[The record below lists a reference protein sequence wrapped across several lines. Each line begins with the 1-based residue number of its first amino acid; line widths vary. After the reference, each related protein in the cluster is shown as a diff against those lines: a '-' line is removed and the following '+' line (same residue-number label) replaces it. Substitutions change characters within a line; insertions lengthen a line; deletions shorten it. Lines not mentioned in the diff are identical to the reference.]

1 MKKIHENSFTKS
13 VLYGILLYIHFFA
26 TDGNFFLPCTSVEA
40 VHGCRKEK
48 ERESAMK
55 ILVLRPDDCVILKKP
70 HPCGGH
76 RFRIVRVGARVRL
89 LCLECG
95 RDLEMDRVRLEK
107 AVRERIA
114 AQDAASETKA

>member
-1 MKKIHENSFTKS
+1 MN
-13 VLYGILLYIHFFA
+13 
-26 TDGNFFLPCTSVEA
+26 P
-40 VHGCRKEK
+40 
-48 ERESAMK
+48 AMK
-55 ILVLRPDDCVILKKP
+55 ILVLRPDDCVILKKQ

-89 LCLECG
+89 LCLGCG

>member
-1 MKKIHENSFTKS
+1 MQ
-13 VLYGILLYIHFFA
+13 IL
-26 TDGNFFLPCTSVEA
+26 
-40 VHGCRKEK
+40 K
-48 ERESAMK
+48 
-55 ILVLRPDDCVILKKP
+55 LVPGGLAEWKKP

-89 LCLECG
+89 LCLGCG

>member
-1 MKKIHENSFTKS
+1 M
-13 VLYGILLYIHFFA
+13 YGILLYIHFFA
-26 TDGNFFLPCTSVEA
+26 TDGNFFLPCTSVE
-40 VHGCRKEK
+40 K
-48 ERESAMK
+48 ERSVNPAMK

-70 HPCGGH
+70 HPCGEH

-89 LCLECG
+89 LCLGCG

>member
-1 MKKIHENSFTKS
+1 M
-13 VLYGILLYIHFFA
+13 YGILLYIHFFA

>member
-1 MKKIHENSFTKS
+1 
-13 VLYGILLYIHFFA
+13 
-26 TDGNFFLPCTSVEA
+26 
-40 VHGCRKEK
+40 
-48 ERESAMK
+48 MK

-76 RFRIVRVGARVRL
+76 RFRIVRVGRGHRRGGQCVDVER
-89 LCLECG
+89 

>member
-1 MKKIHENSFTKS
+1 
-13 VLYGILLYIHFFA
+13 
-26 TDGNFFLPCTSVEA
+26 
-40 VHGCRKEK
+40 
-48 ERESAMK
+48 MK

-89 LCLECG
+89 LGCG